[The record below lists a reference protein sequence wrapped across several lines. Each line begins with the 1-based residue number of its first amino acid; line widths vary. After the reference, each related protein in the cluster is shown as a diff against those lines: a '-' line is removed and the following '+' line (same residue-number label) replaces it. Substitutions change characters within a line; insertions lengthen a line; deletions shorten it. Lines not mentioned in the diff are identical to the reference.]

1 MINVIYQKIKSLIIH
16 LKINKIVNKIQFIY
30 NKYKLVQI
38 QKTSPFNSLK
48 LTQKEYLK
56 LISKQNKLINLIKRF
71 YYNIKEIQ
79 LLLLLE
85 VNIEQVKALF

>member
-38 QKTSPFNSLK
+38 LKTSPFNLSK

-56 LISKQNKLINLIKRF
+56 LTSKQNKLINLIKRF

-85 VNIEQVKALF
+85 ANIEQVKALF